1 MFSATFSDEVLTMAE
16 EFLEPGYFS
25 VIVGGSISAAMGVEQ
40 AFIQVSSYW
49 GLKNDSKWTIVNSRF
64 LAQNPILAFLRLEKV
79 FLT

>member
-40 AFIQVSSYW
+40 AFIQVSSSY
-49 GLKNDSKWTIVNSRF
+49 
-64 LAQNPILAFLRLEKV
+64 
-79 FLT
+79 